1 MGYKVID
8 PLLEDE
14 ANCVL
19 PIIEKDNEGT
29 TSWRDAKKALRQ
41 WYLDRAR
48 ALRAPEQSHDD
59 PLILD
64 GLCVLSVPGSFS
76 ASH

>member
-41 WYLDRAR
+41 WYVDRAK
-48 ALRAPEQSHDD
+48 ALRSISEKDYFKND
-59 PLILD
+59 
-64 GLCVLSVPGSFS
+64 
-76 ASH
+76 